1 MSVYEQLLAATADE
15 RDTLL
20 NLPLLRAGA
29 SGQVSLEAYIA
40 FLTEAYHHV
49 KHTTP
54 LLMACGGRLP
64 ERYEWLREGMAE
76 YIEEE
81 LGHQEWI
88 LNDINACGGIAEA
101 VRYGQPGQATELMV
115 AYAYDMVYRVNPVG
129 FLGMV
134 LVLEGTSTAMATQ
147 AGAALQQSL
156 GLPKQAFTYL
166 SSHGALDVGHTAF
179 YESLV
184 NKVEDP
190 RDIAQLIHSA
200 KMFYKLYGDIFRD
213 LASRFLPSIE
223 KMSTRVA
230 A

>member
-1 MSVYEQLLAATADE
+1 MSVYEKLLAATAVE
-15 RDTLL
+15 RETLL
-20 NLPLLRAGA
+20 NLPLLHAGVA
-29 SGQVSLEAYIA
+29 GRVSLEAYIA

-64 ERYEWLREGMAE
+64 ERYEWLRNGMAE

-88 LNDINACGGIAEA
+88 LNDIAACGADAEA
-101 VRYGQPGQATELMV
+101 VRRGKPGQATELMV

-147 AGAALQQSL
+147 AGAAIQQSL
-156 GLPKQAFTYL
+156 GLGKEAFTYL
-166 SSHGALDVGHTAF
+166 TSHGSLDVSHVAF
-179 YESLV
+179 YETLA
-184 NKVEDP
+184 NRIEDP
-190 RDIAQLIHSA
+190 ADQQMVIDSA

-213 LASRFLPSIE
+213 LGQRFLPAE
-223 KMSTRVA
+223 MLEA